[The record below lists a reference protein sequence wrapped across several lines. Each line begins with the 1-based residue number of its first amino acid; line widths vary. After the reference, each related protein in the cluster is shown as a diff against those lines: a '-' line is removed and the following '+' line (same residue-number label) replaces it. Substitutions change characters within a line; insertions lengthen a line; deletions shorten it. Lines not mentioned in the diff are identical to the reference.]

1 MCHFY
6 YGNVHKNKHKCFS
19 VNDLHE
25 TKPLVACNEFPNG
38 CSPQKDQVLDVGVIL
53 TQI

>member
-1 MCHFY
+1 MEMFTRT
-6 YGNVHKNKHKCFS
+6 NIS
-19 VNDLHE
+19 VFFVDDPHE

-38 CSPQKDQVLDVGVIL
+38 CNPQKAQVLDVGVIL